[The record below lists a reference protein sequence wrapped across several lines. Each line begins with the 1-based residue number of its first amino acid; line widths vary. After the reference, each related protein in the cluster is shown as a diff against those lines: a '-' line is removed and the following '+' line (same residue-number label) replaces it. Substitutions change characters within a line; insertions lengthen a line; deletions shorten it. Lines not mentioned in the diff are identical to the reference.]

1 MDKLNK
7 QDYQNLSDFRY
18 RLRIFQ
24 RHSEN
29 ICKAHGLTSLQYL
42 LLLHLKGFSGREWA
56 TISELS
62 EKLQAKHHG
71 TVMLVDR
78 CCELGLVERRESIT
92 DKRCI
97 EIHLLPAGDELA
109 GRIAWLHRPELELLE
124 QKFPLSS
131 HTDEHHP
138 AEFSAPEKRKSGT

>member
-97 EIHLLPAGDELA
+97 EIHLLSAGDELA

-124 QKFPLSS
+124 
-131 HTDEHHP
+131 H
-138 AEFSAPEKRKSGT
+138 EFSLVRPEK